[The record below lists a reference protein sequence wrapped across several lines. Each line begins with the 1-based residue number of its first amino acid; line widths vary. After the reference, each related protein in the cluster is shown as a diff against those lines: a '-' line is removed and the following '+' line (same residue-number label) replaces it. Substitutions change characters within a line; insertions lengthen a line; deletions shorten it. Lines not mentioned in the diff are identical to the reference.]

1 MRRVSIV
8 LLTALLAWAVM
19 IPAAPPAHA
28 QLFGDFFDRLFR
40 PGPRFFPRQML
51 PPGEIDRPVQRVPSE
66 PQVPKVEIQ
75 PKDTNA
81 RKVLVVGDFLATGLA
96 SGLDQA
102 FAAVPQVTIIDKSN
116 GASGLVRIDRFDWT
130 KELPTVLNEVQ
141 PDFIV
146 VMLGT
151 NDRQQLGPKGDKQA
165 VRSEGWLATYNERLA
180 SFSGTLKTYRK
191 PVFWVGLPPMRST
204 SSSADMAAF
213 NALYKTQVES
223 IGGKFV
229 DVWNGFAD
237 EEGKFVS
244 RAPDVTGQV
253 RTLRS
258 SDGIN
263 FTRAGQNKLAFFVER
278 EIRRS
283 GGISGGEA
291 LATSS
296 TSESRIEVGTNG
308 RRWLVGPVISL
319 SEPPPGASTTLDGA
333 GKIAGPKK
341 DSPQFKLVIEGA
353 NLPFVPG
360 RVDDFRWPAEPAPGA
375 DKSAEGEKS
384 PDETAAARATSTQP
398 AVAQ

>member
-1 MRRVSIV
+1 
-8 LLTALLAWAVM
+8 
-19 IPAAPPAHA
+19 
-28 QLFGDFFDRLFR
+28 
-40 PGPRFFPRQML
+40 ML
-51 PPGEIDRPVQRVPSE
+51 PPGDMGRPVQRVPSE

-75 PKDTNA
+75 EKDANA
-81 RKVLVVGDFLATGLA
+81 RKVLVIGDFLAGGLA
-96 SGLDQA
+96 AGLDQQ
-102 FAAVPQVTIIDKSN
+102 FASVPQVAIIDKSN
-116 GASGLVRIDRFDWT
+116 GASGLVRLDRFDWT
-130 KELPTVLNEVQ
+130 KELPAALNEVR

-151 NDRQQLGPKGDKQA
+151 NDRQQLGPKGEKLA
-165 VRSEGWLATYNERLA
+165 VRSEGWITEYNQRLA
-180 SFSGTLKTYRK
+180 NLSATLRTYGK

-204 SSSADMAAF
+204 AASGDMAAF

-229 DVWNGFAD
+229 DVWNGFAN

-253 RTLRS
+253 RTLRAG
-258 SDGIN
+258 DGIN

-291 LATSS
+291 LATSA

-319 SEPPPGASTTLDGA
+319 SEPPPGAATALA
-333 GKIAGPKK
+333 GSGKLAGPKK
-341 DSPQFKLVIEGA
+341 DSPQYKLVIEGA
-353 NLPFVPG
+353 TLPGVAG
-360 RVDDFRWPAEPAPGA
+360 RVDDFRWPAGQGAEPAA
-375 DKSAEGEKS
+375 ESDKSAGAEKTNS
-384 PDETAAARATSTQP
+384 DETASTTAKPMQLTP
-398 AVAQ
+398 AQ